1 MRLVP
6 IAPELIET
14 VAGWTADPAVARW
27 LDFGNGVQT
36 LTPNVLKIMTQR
48 PMHYLRLFMPDDADV
63 ALGVVGFTNVDRSFK
78 TAMPWVVLG
87 NRTYRH
93 ASGRPPATTVALS
106 KLFTLGFT
114 ELGLESI
121 YAWVVETNRASLRLA
136 RKLNLRYIGRQRRC
150 HWIDGTSYDRLLF
163 DLLAEEH
170 KELPD
175 DDGA

>member
-14 VAGWTADPAVARW
+14 VAGWTADPAISRW
-27 LDFGNGVQT
+27 LDFGNGVQA
-36 LTPNVLKIMTQR
+36 LTPAALRIMTQR
-48 PMHYLRLFMPDDADV
+48 PMHCLRVFMPDDADV
-63 ALGVVGFTNVDRSFK
+63 ALGVVGFTNVDRNFK
-78 TAMPWVVLG
+78 TAMPWIVLG

-93 ASGRPPATTVALS
+93 ASGRPPASVVALS
-106 KLFTLGFT
+106 KLLTLGFT
-114 ELGLESI
+114 ELGLASI

-136 RKLNLRYIGRQRRC
+136 PKLNFRYIGRQRRC